1 MACAFQPVIVFRLES
16 LVLCTSH
23 LIDSFTE
30 VLGHMELVV
39 HQFGIRGLFRH
50 GIGVRG
56 KHVGRHGSDLVPLL
70 RRKGLED
77 RFRRDLRPVLND
89 VQNARSIEICQHSD
103 VVMAFSKAFFINPE
117 MSNRRCLTP
126 LQASLDCSVHDRL
139 QGIPGEAKDRSSGFD
154 VAAGLQDF
162 DGESFEEEGEST
174 MLSCPRRYDRLHAVL
189 WATASRESGYELRCE
204 LHGVEVPPTSFVGMI
219 SEATCAATFG
229 TGDPRADM
237 LQVDFDSAIL
247 EPQVDRLNQPG
258 VVGPQQSGVVGGKC
272 FHPPNLSHHRSRIRQ
287 NVPRNSPKNESF
299 IVRATIALM
308 LAPVVMPTV
317 SVAQVVYGN
326 LGSSGTGALGGTNTD
341 VDLTNWPAQGFST
354 GTSTDLNVQ
363 SITMGVFYDNSL
375 TGPFTVSLY
384 ADASGQ
390 PAGTSFATSS
400 ATTIGTNALYTFP
413 FTGLTLAPNTT
424 YWTRPAVGLSWYRN
438 QGETAPTAQNGSG
451 YSYVGTSITAD
462 GGSTYGPVN
471 AGYSIS
477 INAVPEPAS
486 VGLMALGAAGLGITA
501 LRRMR
506 RD

>member
-1 MACAFQPVIVFRLES
+1 MRRL
-16 LVLCTSH
+16 
-23 LIDSFTE
+23 
-30 VLGHMELVV
+30 
-39 HQFGIRGLFRH
+39 
-50 GIGVRG
+50 
-56 KHVGRHGSDLVPLL
+56 K
-70 RRKGLED
+70 
-77 RFRRDLRPVLND
+77 
-89 VQNARSIEICQHSD
+89 
-103 VVMAFSKAFFINPE
+103 
-117 MSNRRCLTP
+117 
-126 LQASLDCSVHDRL
+126 
-139 QGIPGEAKDRSSGFD
+139 
-154 VAAGLQDF
+154 
-162 DGESFEEEGEST
+162 
-174 MLSCPRRYDRLHAVL
+174 
-189 WATASRESGYELRCE
+189 
-204 LHGVEVPPTSFVGMI
+204 
-219 SEATCAATFG
+219 
-229 TGDPRADM
+229 
-237 LQVDFDSAIL
+237 
-247 EPQVDRLNQPG
+247 
-258 VVGPQQSGVVGGKC
+258 
-272 FHPPNLSHHRSRIRQ
+272 
-287 NVPRNSPKNESF
+287 SF

-451 YSYVGTSITAD
+451 YSYVGTSITAN
-462 GGSTYGPVN
+462 GGSTYAPVN
-471 AGYSIS
+471 GGYSTS

-506 RD
+506 RR